1 MSPSEHHHHIH
12 HATQGQAHDYVQA
25 NRDFFNSSDS
35 AELDEHP
42 VFVEFANTV
51 GKSLREVYPFDPS
64 STTALDFACGSGLST
79 RSYAPYV
86 KSVLG
91 VDISQKMLDRY
102 IKQAHD
108 NGLADKMSCV
118 CTELKSEVSELDGV
132 KFDVI
137 TCVMAYHHFSSAK
150 EITSMLVRFLKPD
163 GMLLVV
169 DIEAP
174 TPTLSSSSSTS
185 ESHARPP
192 TAIRG
197 LENLDYVAHQH
208 GFRVEEM
215 KEFFEGAGLVSFDMK
230 HLTHVNF
237 EGRFDVDAFLAKGV
251 KPSKES

>member
-1 MSPSEHHHHIH
+1 MSPPEHHHHIH

-25 NRDFFNSSDS
+25 NRDFFNSSDY

-42 VFVEFANTV
+42 VFVEFSNTI
-51 GKSLREVYPFDPS
+51 GKSLCEVYPFDPS

-102 IKQAHD
+102 TKQAHD

-118 CTELKSEVSELDGV
+118 CTELKGEVNELDGV

-174 TPTLSSSSSTS
+174 TPTLSSSSTS

-192 TAIRG
+192 TTIHG

-208 GFRVEEM
+208 GFKVEEM

-237 EGRFDVDAFLAKGV
+237 EGRFDVDVFLAKGV